1 MWEKIYNVFDF
12 LWGYPMLFLLVFGG
26 IYFTIRTKFFQI
38 RGLPLVFRKTFGEM
52 FKKDTGKN
60 DEGNMTP
67 LQAISTVLA
76 GTVGS
81 GNIAGVAA
89 AIAIGGP
96 GALFW
101 MWVTAVFGMLTK
113 MAEVSLAVKY
123 REQGPDG
130 EFYGGPMYYI
140 KKGLSKNWHWLAPV
154 FSVALLLLTLCDAAF
169 VQVNTAATALDDVFG
184 VPMIITGIGIAVVSL
199 IICLGG
205 IKRIGNACSAIVP
218 PMCLLYI
225 LGCLFVIFSH
235 IDNVGYAFEM
245 VFKYAFAPAP
255 AVGGFVGAG
264 IKLAMTKGGF
274 RGIFSNEAGEG
285 TAATVHA
292 TAKTDHP
299 IHQGLYGVL
308 EVFIDTIIICTLTG
322 IAILSGGEE
331 IWASGETGVYLTF
344 LAFRQSFG
352 DIGMWVAGIAVFLF
366 CYSSYLGYF
375 VEFRTSLQYVFGN
388 KVAKWARWFFFI
400 PPIISCTLPVS
411 QIWDMADMVVGF
423 IFIPN
428 MIALLLL
435 SPQVIKMLKEYEG
448 KIKAEK
454 QLKKAG

>member
-26 IYFTIRTKFFQI
+26 IYYTIRTRFFQV
-38 RGLPLVFRKTFGEM
+38 RGLPLVFKKTLGEM

-60 DEGNMTP
+60 NEGSMTP

-101 MWVTAVFGMLTK
+101 MWVTAIFGMLTK
-113 MAEVSLAVKY
+113 LAEVSLAVKY
-123 REQGPDG
+123 REKGPDG
-130 EFYGGPMYYI
+130 EYYGGPMYYI
-140 KKGLSKNWHWLAPV
+140 KKGLGKSWHWLAPV

-184 VPMIITGIGIAVVSL
+184 VPMIVTGVSIAVVSL

-205 IKRIGNACSAIVP
+205 IKRVGEACSAIVP

-225 LGCLFVIFSH
+225 LGCLFVIFAH
-235 IDNVGYAFEM
+235 IDHVGYAFDL

-255 AVGGFVGAG
+255 VVGGFAGAG

-331 IWASGETGVYLTF
+331 IWASGETGIYLTF

-352 DIGMWVAGIAVFLF
+352 NIGMWVAGIAVFLF

-375 VEFRTSLQYVFGN
+375 VEFRTSLKYVFGD
-388 KVAKWARWFFFI
+388 KISKWARWLFFI
-400 PPIISCTLPVS
+400 PPVISCTLPVS

-435 SPQVIKMLKEYEG
+435 SPQVVKMLKEYEV
-448 KIKAEK
+448 KIKTEK
-454 QLKKAG
+454 QLKRAD